1 MDFLYKYG
9 LTDEDVNEI
18 TKRNGEAI
26 IRNISLNKDNVMEV
40 IDYLL
45 EVGVNQTVI
54 RDLFIEQIGMFFR
67 TKDEIADVFDEYEID
82 SIVKSLNYD
91 VNTVDLIEFS

>member
-1 MDFLYKYG
+1 MEFLYKYDI
-9 LTDEDVNEI
+9 TDEDIKLI
-18 TKRNGEAI
+18 TERNGESI
-26 IRNISLNKDNVMEV
+26 VKNVILNKDNVIEV

-45 EVGVNQTVI
+45 EVGVNKSVI

-67 TKDEIADVFDEYEID
+67 TKEEIVDVFDEYEID
-82 SIVKSLNYD
+82 SIIKSLNYD

>member
-9 LTDEDVNEI
+9 LTEEDIKEVTE
-18 TKRNGEAI
+18 RNGEAI
-26 IRNISLNKDNVMEV
+26 IKNITLNKENVMEV
-40 IDYLL
+40 VDYLL
-45 EVGVNQTVI
+45 EVGVNKNVI

-67 TKDEIADVFDEYEID
+67 TKDEIADVFDEYEIE

>member
-1 MDFLYKYG
+1 MDFLLKYG
-9 LTDEDVNEI
+9 LTNDDILEMTN
-18 TKRNGEAI
+18 RNGESI
-26 IRNISLNKDNVMEV
+26 IKNIELNKNNVVAV

-45 EVGVNQTVI
+45 EVGVDKNVI

-67 TKDEIADVFDEYEID
+67 TKEEIADVFDEYEID
-82 SIVKSLNYD
+82 SIIKSLNYD

>member
-1 MDFLYKYG
+1 MEFLYKYD
-9 LTDEDVNEI
+9 LTEEDVREI
-18 TKRNGEAI
+18 TERNGEAI
-26 IRNISLNKDNVMEV
+26 IKNIVLNRDNVIKV

-45 EVGVNQTVI
+45 EVGVNMGVI
-54 RDLFIEQIGMFFR
+54 KDLFVEQIGMFFR
-67 TKDEIADVFDEYEID
+67 TKEEIVDVFDEYEID

>member
-1 MDFLYKYG
+1 MDFLLKYDI
-9 LTDEDVNEI
+9 TNEDIEEI
-18 TKRNGEAI
+18 TNRNGESI
-26 IRNISLNKDNVMEV
+26 VKNIELNKNNVIEV

-45 EVGVNQTVI
+45 EVGVNKSVI
-54 RDLFIEQIGMFFR
+54 KDLFVEQIGMFFR
-67 TKDEIADVFDEYEID
+67 TKEEIADVFDEYEMD